1 MNASKLKKQLKR
13 NWKKWKRRTG
23 TTALCII
30 VVGMVWWGF
39 HLSDKV
45 QSLLNSKPQIAVQT
59 LQYLQNNSLE
69 DESEE
74 DRYFLQRLEESDEMH
89 KVTFRKNY
97 VCGQEEQVLGQM
109 RSERI
114 SHLLQHNPAWIG
126 HLDRN
131 GDVWLIETISDLS
144 PVCKQKAYMSMDA
157 NGNLTLYEGPP
168 HKEKVLKTFFQLD
181 INSMES
187 TLPNGVLKELY
198 DGIRIQDID
207 EYNSVISTFSDYARE
222 HSENVMKRTD

>member
-13 NWKKWKRRTG
+13 NWKQWKRRTG
-23 TTALCII
+23 TTALCVI
-30 VVGMVWWGF
+30 VVGMAWWGL

-45 QSLLNSKPQIAVQT
+45 QTLLNSKPQIAVET
-59 LQYLQNNSLE
+59 LQYLQNTS
-69 DESEE
+69 SEE
-74 DRYFLQRLEESDEMH
+74 ESQDDRYFLQRLNDPDEVH
-89 KVTFRKNY
+89 NVTIRKNY
-97 VCGQEEQVLGQM
+97 VCGQEEQVLGKM

-114 SHLLQHNPAWIG
+114 SELLHHNPTWIG

-131 GDVWLIETISDLS
+131 GDVWLLESISDLS
-144 PVCKQKAYMSMDA
+144 PVCKQRAYMSMDA
-157 NGNLTLYEGPP
+157 DGNLTLYEGPP
-168 HKEKVLKTFFQLD
+168 QKEKVLKTFFQLD

-187 TLPNGVLKELY
+187 TLPQGVLKELY